1 MKIARRMMMGSGI
14 PINQSNKPR
23 PNPTTVSIRC
33 YVRWRTPRMRR
44 GFPCGMPRS
53 LFVVSGFAA
62 IAHDEARRSKAVAGK
77 GLEQLVA
84 IEVRS
89 QSAGREVKRQH
100 VDDVMMR
107 RIGRRSARPGVTRR
121 AARIL
126 ARRHVG
132 WRRIAAFA
140 FL

>member
-33 YVRWRTPRMRR
+33 YVPWRTRRMRR

-53 LFVVSGFAA
+53 LFVVSGLAA

-77 GLEQLVA
+77 RLEQLIAVK
-84 IEVRS
+84 VRG
-89 QSAGREVKRQH
+89 QSAGRKIECQH
-100 VDDVMMR
+100 IDDVMVC

-132 WRRIAAFA
+132 WRRAAAFA